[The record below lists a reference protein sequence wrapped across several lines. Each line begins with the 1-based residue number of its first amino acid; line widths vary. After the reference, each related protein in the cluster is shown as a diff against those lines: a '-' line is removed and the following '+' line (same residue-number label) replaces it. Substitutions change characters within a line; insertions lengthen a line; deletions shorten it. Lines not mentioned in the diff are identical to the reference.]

1 MECAVC
7 LEPCSS
13 SAWEAP
19 CSNGCG
25 RVCHLAC
32 AQRWSRSVENYFAT
46 SGMRMID
53 CSCGTGVFA
62 PRCPICMLSIQPPAA
77 ASPTCAGTCGV
88 LAHDACIAV
97 VEAFGA
103 VRDCGA
109 CGKPWGQRS
118 QHGGQAPK
126 AACLAQAR
134 PLQPRRLRARHTDSR
149 EVTGARK
156 VLKLIDSNKQCS
168 EKEPMKFKAI

>member
-1 MECAVC
+1 M
-7 LEPCSS
+7 EPCSS
-13 SAWEAP
+13 SLRWWEAP
-19 CSNGCG
+19 CSRGCG

-62 PRCPICMLSIQPPAA
+62 PRCPICTLSIQPPARV
-77 ASPTCAGTCGV
+77 SPLCAGSCGA
-88 LAHDACIAV
+88 LAHDTCIAA

-118 QHGGQAPK
+118 HAGEK
-126 AACLAQAR
+126 IHKTACLAQAR
-134 PLQPRRLRARHTDSR
+134 PLQPRRWRARHLDVR
-149 EVTGARK
+149 EGTGAKK
-156 VLKLIDSNKQCS
+156 VLKLIDSSKHCF
-168 EKEPMKFKAI
+168 EREPMASKDV